1 MLSIS
6 KSVDNSL
13 LNLLAAL
20 INLSSEGGVV
30 LIPKKFYIVFTPP
43 SLSLKVF
50 GGKNLPVCFVK
61 GTHL

>member
-30 LIPKKFYIVFTPP
+30 LIPKKFYIVFIPP
-43 SLSLKVF
+43 NLSLKVL

>member
-30 LIPKKFYIVFTPP
+30 LIPKKFYIVFTSPN
-43 SLSLKVF
+43 LSLKVF